1 MKHLVLLETNKE
13 IVTLS
18 YQYKRIVDIYSKQE
32 GILFDKSYLC
42 LHWDYFVTGSHL
54 RSTAV
59 SDTSYVGKSFSLT
72 PVALCSVYD
81 LHVIDWNLWTT

>member
-18 YQYKRIVDIYSKQE
+18 YQYKRIVDIYSNQE
-32 GILFDKSYLC
+32 DSIYENSYLC

-54 RSTAV
+54 RFIAV
-59 SDTSYVGKSFSLT
+59 ADTSYVGKSFSLT
-72 PVALCSVYD
+72 PVELCSAYD
-81 LHVIDWNLWTT
+81 LHVIDWDL